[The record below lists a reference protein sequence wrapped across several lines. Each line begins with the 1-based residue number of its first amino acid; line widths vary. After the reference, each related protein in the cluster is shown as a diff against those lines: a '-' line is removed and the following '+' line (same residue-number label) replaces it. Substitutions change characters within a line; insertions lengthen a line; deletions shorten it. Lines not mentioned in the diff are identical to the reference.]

1 MNVDV
6 NPDWGGRPGAQTLAS
21 DQGAGNLGFAGTTPD
36 QTVTAAAGLTTLVAD
51 EFDSGPRMP
60 MVPRS
65 WDPDAGREGE
75 ERTRG
80 G

>member
-6 NPDWGGRPGAQTLAS
+6 DPDWGGRAVAQTLAS
-21 DQGAGNLGFAGTTPD
+21 DRGAGNLGFAGTARD
-36 QTVTAAAGLTTLVAD
+36 QTVTAAAGLTTLVTD

-65 WDPDAGREGE
+65 WEREG
-75 ERTRG
+75 TSDN
-80 G
+80 